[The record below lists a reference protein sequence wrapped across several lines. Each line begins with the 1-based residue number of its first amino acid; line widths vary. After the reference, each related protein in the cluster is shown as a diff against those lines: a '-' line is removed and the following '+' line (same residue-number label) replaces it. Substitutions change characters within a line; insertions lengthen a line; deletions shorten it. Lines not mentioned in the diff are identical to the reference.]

1 MQLNFAIGGYA
12 PAPGAGRDES
22 APALLA
28 VPEVTKRSSMNG
40 QVIAATGGCVTTI
53 DVMITSASPFAVPEV
68 VCVPAPAMILQPLV
82 ENFEGSFASE
92 RDGVNGAQ

>member
-1 MQLNFAIGGYA
+1 
-12 PAPGAGRDES
+12 
-22 APALLA
+22 
-28 VPEVTKRSSMNG
+28 MNG